1 MMNKA
6 HIIKVLS
13 LTLGAIAL
21 VFVSG
26 CFEESFAQSSRD
38 PFTKNPILKKKDRI
52 VRPRTS
58 SAPSSSNTSPSKST
72 KPVKKGPYVVDA
84 PSAEAR
90 INYFK
95 QVRQSAAENGQ
106 PLPKPTSVL
115 LLDELSVSG
124 IFKTPRGYA
133 AIVKAEPINLSYT
146 IYPGEK
152 FFDGQLV
159 AVEENRLIFRKI
171 TKWSTGKFVS
181 SVENK
186 ALRKYTDQ
194 QTFQGTA
201 PADAYTSAPESAQK
215 SSPKPAEDED
225 SEGPSKIVSPLE
237 EAKQK
242 ESSEDT
248 EAAKAGSKDKKGK
261 SRSKKKSKVA
271 KKQ

>member
-1 MMNKA
+1 MNKA
-6 HIIKVLS
+6 KIIKVLS
-13 LTLGAIAL
+13 LTLGTVAL
-21 VFVSG
+21 VFASG
-26 CFEESFAQSSRD
+26 CFQEGFAQSSRD
-38 PFTKNPILKKKDRI
+38 PFAQNPVLKKSDRI
-52 VRPRTS
+52 IRPR
-58 SAPSSSNTSPSKST
+58 SNPSPSTGGST
-72 KPVKKGPYVVDA
+72 STSVPKPVKKGPHVVDA

-90 INYFK
+90 INYYR

-106 PLPKPTSVL
+106 PIPKPTSVL

-159 AVEENRLIFRKI
+159 AVEENRLIFRKV

-181 SVENK
+181 TVENK

-201 PADAYTSAPESAQK
+201 PADAYTSVPESAK
-215 SSPKPAEDED
+215 NSSPVEADEMD
-225 SEGPSKIVSPLE
+225 SDSPSKIVSPLE
-237 EAKQK
+237 EAKEK
-242 ESSEDT
+242 ESSEAT

-261 SRSKKKSKVA
+261 TRSKKKAKVA
-271 KKQ
+271 KKN

>member
-13 LTLGAIAL
+13 LTLGTIAL

-26 CFEESFAQSSRD
+26 CFEETFAQTSRD
-38 PFTKNPILKKKDRI
+38 PFTKNPILAKKDRI
-52 VRPRTS
+52 VRPRSTTK
-58 SAPSSSNTSPSKST
+58 PGSSSTGATK
-72 KPVKKGPYVVDA
+72 KPVKKGPYVVEA

-90 INYFK
+90 INYYK

-106 PLPKPTSVL
+106 PIPKPTSVL

-133 AIVKAEPINLSYT
+133 AIVKAKPINLSYT

-181 SVENK
+181 TVENK
-186 ALRKYTDQ
+186 PLRKYTDQ

-201 PADAYTSAPESAQK
+201 PVDAYTSAPESADK
-215 SSPKPAEDED
+215 TASNAAKESD
-225 SEGPSKIVSPLE
+225 SDSPSKIVSPLE
-237 EAKQK
+237 EAKKK
-242 ESSEDT
+242 ESSDAK
-248 EAAKAGSKDKKGK
+248 EAAEADSKDKKGK
-261 SRSKKKSKVA
+261 SKSKKKAKVA

>member
-1 MMNKA
+1 MNKA

-13 LTLGAIAL
+13 LTIGAIAL

-26 CFEESFAQSSRD
+26 CFEESFAQGSRD

-52 VRPRTS
+52 VRPRTN
-58 SAPSSSNTSPSKST
+58 SAPGSTKST
-72 KPVKKGPYVVDA
+72 SSKPVKKGPYVVEA

-181 SVENK
+181 TVENK

-201 PADAYTSAPESAQK
+201 PADAYTSAPESAK
-215 SSPKPAEDED
+215 NSSPKPAGDKD
-225 SEGPSKIVSPLE
+225 SESPSKIVSPLE

-242 ESSEDT
+242 ESSEAK
-248 EAAKAGSKDKKGK
+248 EAAKAESKDKNKKGK
-261 SRSKKKSKVA
+261 SRSKKKSKIA

>member
-1 MMNKA
+1 MNKA

-13 LTLGAIAL
+13 LTLGTIAL
-21 VFVSG
+21 VFLGG
-26 CFEESFAQSSRD
+26 CFEESFAQNSRD
-38 PFTKNPILKKKDRI
+38 PFTKNPILKKKDRV
-52 VRPRTS
+52 VRARSNPSPNTGGSKRTS
-58 SAPSSSNTSPSKST
+58 K
-72 KPVKKGPYVVDA
+72 KPVKKGPHVVEA

-90 INYFK
+90 INYYK
-95 QVRQSAAENGQ
+95 QVRRAAAESGQ
-106 PLPKPTSVL
+106 PIPKPTSVL

-133 AIVKAEPINLSYT
+133 AMVKAAPISLSFT

-159 AVEENRLIFRKI
+159 AVEENRLIFRKV

-201 PADAYTSAPESAQK
+201 PPEAYVSAPESAANT
-215 SSPKPAEDED
+215 SPKVDVEKG
-225 SEGPSKIVSPLE
+225 SVSPSKIVSPLE

-242 ESSEDT
+242 ESSDAK

-261 SRSKKKSKVA
+261 SRSKKKAKVA
-271 KKQ
+271 KNN